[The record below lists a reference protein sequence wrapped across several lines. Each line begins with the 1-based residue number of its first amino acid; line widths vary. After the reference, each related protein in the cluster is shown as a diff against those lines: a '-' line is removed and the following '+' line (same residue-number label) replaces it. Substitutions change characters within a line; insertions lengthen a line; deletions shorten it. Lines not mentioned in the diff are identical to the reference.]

1 MESNSP
7 QSNPEESDGLS
18 NDIRKRVE
26 KLQEK
31 VVELSKTFDHI
42 EETASSNLSDQETEQ
57 T

>member
-1 MESNSP
+1 METNSP
-7 QSNPEESDGLS
+7 QSNPEESDGIP
-18 NDIRKRVE
+18 NDIRRRVE

-42 EETASSNLSDQETEQ
+42 EQTASSNLPDQETEQ